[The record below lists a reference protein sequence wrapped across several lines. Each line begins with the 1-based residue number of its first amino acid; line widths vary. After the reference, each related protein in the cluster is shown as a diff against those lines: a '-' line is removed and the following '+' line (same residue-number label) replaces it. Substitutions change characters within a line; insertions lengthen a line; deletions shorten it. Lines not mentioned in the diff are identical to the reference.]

1 MGNIETLIRKEAV
14 SVKRLIPTDY
24 RIIERPASAEFIK
37 AYGKLL
43 KFPKYI
49 PKDFTTIELSIL
61 VPRFYSKLRYEQE
74 DF

>member
-37 AYGKLL
+37 AYGKN
-43 KFPKYI
+43 PRI
-49 PKDFTTIELSIL
+49 PKCIPTDFTEIKVYIF
-61 VPRFYSKLRYEQE
+61 VPKFIKNKNKKIFRK
-74 DF
+74 